1 MALLKKVQILVV
13 ILSLVLT
20 ICFPPKTKVAK
31 AAVSDNDI
39 GFVVWVDEIRGT
51 TGLLDLI
58 GAGVG
63 AIVGNVDITFKN
75 TRVTGL
81 VMSKTVNTEHGEL
94 LVTIKSRI
102 PNHTLNLGTLRL
114 KAKQLS
120 FGRITKLPIPVIS
133 PEAGLGDIHAIGEI
147 VESSSIQIPEL
158 IVETTFNKNEINR
171 IKSLQAQLKED
182 IKIEDNLEEMLLAI
196 DEATKGPLSKQNE
209 AYEALLNEIPILQ
222 NDVEQIDKLIKE
234 NLEKQNAIE
243 QQLASL
249 MALLQEA
256 EQLIEQPEMNA
267 TYEKIKKG
275 YTNVLAEIDNF
286 IASTEHIAHLIET
299 IRNKLDKHA
308 ELLNKRLE
316 YVKELGLD
324 GWSKTYHELIETHN
338 ALQKIKSKL
347 DGYVKQL
354 LTFTSKTD
362 EFYKRLESI
371 TLVLNRLEINANEQT
386 EEQQVKEKN
395 IQLSKEK
402 LNELLEQGIENEKLE
417 ETDVII
423 DDDSDESEEKTLDQL
438 QEEFEQWIREIKEQA
453 EQWPEDEYADREKE
467 LLPAIKEELA
477 RYAKQFIQYAEELNE
492 QLNEME
498 TNEEL
503 TEEAKEQL
511 MELEEQLISI
521 KEIIARIEEMEDEL
535 SQLLR

>member
-1 MALLKKVQILVV
+1 M
-13 ILSLVLT
+13 
-20 ICFPPKTKVAK
+20 
-31 AAVSDNDI
+31 
-39 GFVVWVDEIRGT
+39 
-51 TGLLDLI
+51 
-58 GAGVG
+58 
-63 AIVGNVDITFKN
+63 
-75 TRVTGL
+75 
-81 VMSKTVNTEHGEL
+81 
-94 LVTIKSRI
+94 
-102 PNHTLNLGTLRL
+102 
-114 KAKQLS
+114 
-120 FGRITKLPIPVIS
+120 
-133 PEAGLGDIHAIGEI
+133 
-147 VESSSIQIPEL
+147 
-158 IVETTFNKNEINR
+158 
-171 IKSLQAQLKED
+171 KED

-423 DDDSDESEEKTLDQL
+423 DDDSDESEDKTLEQL

>member
-13 ILSLVLT
+13 SFSLILT

-31 AAVSDNDI
+31 AAVSDSDI
-39 GFVVWVDEIRGT
+39 GVYIWVDEMRGT
-51 TGLLDLI
+51 AGILDLI
-58 GAGVG
+58 GALIGDE
-63 AIVGNVDITFKN
+63 IDITFRN
-75 TRVTGL
+75 TRITGL
-81 VMSKTVNTEHGEL
+81 QMTKIVNTEHGEMA
-94 LVTIKSRI
+94 VTIKSRR
-102 PNHTLNLGTLRL
+102 PNYTLNISTLRL
-114 KAKQLS
+114 KGQLLD
-120 FGRITKLPIPVIS
+120 FRITKIPIPIIS
-133 PEAGLGDIHAIGEI
+133 PEAGIGDVSVLGEI
-147 VESSSIQIPEL
+147 IEVNSLQVPEL

-256 EQLIEQPEMNA
+256 EQLIDQPEMNA

-423 DDDSDESEEKTLDQL
+423 DDDSDESEEKTLEQL

>member
-1 MALLKKVQILVV
+1 MARLKKAQILVV
-13 ILSLVLT
+13 SFTLILT
-20 ICFPPKTKVAK
+20 ICFPPKTKIAK

-158 IVETTFNKNEINR
+158 IVETTFDKKEINR
-171 IKSLQAQLKED
+171 IKSLQANIKEE
-182 IKIEDNLEEMLLAI
+182 IKIEDNLEEMLLAL

-209 AYEALLNEIPILQ
+209 AYEALLNDIPILQ

-249 MALLQEA
+249 EELLQEA
-256 EQLIEQPEMNA
+256 EQLIEQPELNA
-267 TYEKIKKG
+267 TYEKIKQG

-299 IRNKLDKHA
+299 IKNKLDKHD

-338 ALQKIKSKL
+338 SLQEIKSKL
-347 DGYVKQL
+347 DGYAKQL

-371 TLVLNRLEINANEQT
+371 TVALNRLEINANEQT

-395 IQLSKEK
+395 IQLSKEN
-402 LNELLEQGIENEKLE
+402 LNELLERGIENENWE

-423 DDDSDESEEKTLDQL
+423 EDDFDESEEKTLEQL
-438 QEEFEQWIREIKEQA
+438 KEEFEQWFREIKKQA
-453 EQWPEDEYADREKE
+453 EQWSEEEYAEREQE
-467 LLPAIKEELA
+467 ILHVIKEELA
-477 RYAKQFIQYAEELNE
+477 HYAKLFIQHAEELNA
-492 QLNEME
+492 QLNEIE
-498 TNEEL
+498 TNEEQK
-503 TEEAKEQL
+503 EEDKEQL
-511 MELEEQLISI
+511 IELEEQLISI

-535 SQLLR
+535 SQFIK